1 MVKRHRRMQQPEPHP
16 ERRPGAA
23 EQGEGRRVEQ
33 REHLAIGE
41 VDEEPDD
48 AGTIGVRR
56 EQRAEHQPQVQARQ
70 AAELGHDQHG
80 GQQDRGKH
88 AEHRPASPIHQTPLP
103 QYMVTHAIRQ
113 SLSLPV
119 RRSAPGGRSQKPAG
133 AVSTSDSS
141 MKHVNPLLESP
152 QTYGN
157 QIGDSG
163 AGRSHQ

>member
-103 QYMVTHAIRQ
+103 QYMGTRHPT
-113 SLSLPV
+113 SLSRLPSGGP
-119 RRSAPGGRSQKPAG
+119 RRGRSQKPAG
-133 AVSTSDSS
+133 AVSTSYSS
-141 MKHVNPLLESP
+141 MKEVDPLL
-152 QTYGN
+152 
-157 QIGDSG
+157 
-163 AGRSHQ
+163 R